1 MAVDEEKWLRVENKI
16 DKMQIALTAVAKDV
30 EYHIKRTDLAEKRLD
45 VSENRLS
52 IVETQVS
59 GVKSFFVISG
69 LILGAISTILLIVSY
84 ALKFLGH

>member
-1 MAVDEEKWLRVENKI
+1 MAIEDEKWVRVENKI
-16 DKMQIALTAVAKDV
+16 DKMNIALTAVAKDV

-69 LILGAISTILLIVSY
+69 LVLGAVSTILLIVSY
-84 ALKFLGH
+84 FVKLGH